1 MAVELNHTII
11 WTRDKL
17 TSAEFLASILDLPA
31 GALWGPFVPIQL
43 DNGVTLDYADA
54 HADDI
59 RPQHYAFLV
68 DDQVFDASFARI
80 KQAGVAYFAD
90 HDKSGPGKINH
101 HWGGRGVYFEDPNG
115 HLLELITKPYGNAS
129 EIHP

>member
-17 TSAEFLASILDLPA
+17 TSAEFLASILDLPV

-54 HADDI
+54 NADDI

-68 DDQVFDASFARI
+68 DDATFDAALARI
-80 KQAGVAYFAD
+80 KHAEVDYWADPFHRQPGAINYDHGGRGLYFAD
-90 HDKSGPGKINH
+90 PDGHNMELQTTPYS
-101 HWGGRGVYFEDPNG
+101 DPPP
-115 HLLELITKPYGNAS
+115 LP
-129 EIHP
+129 